1 MKIDMKS
8 LKTRISSRMVVLSV
22 LVFLTS
28 HVAAAELRKI
38 TFGYSS
44 IGPMMH
50 GLWMAKEI
58 GAFEKHGLEAQLIF
72 IASGPVVM
80 QALLGGDLHAG
91 LAATSAIIGA
101 ASKGAPIV
109 AVANMASRP
118 YHRLWVQPDINRVED
133 LKGKTLG
140 ITRFGSLPHN
150 LTIILLRKYGLATAV
165 NIRQFGDTLGIA
177 AAFEQ
182 RAIAGA
188 VTSELRVRVPAKALV
203 NLVDLGIPY
212 STNVIAVQRDYYRR
226 FPKVVEA
233 MVRAYTDGVAALKND
248 KNKGLRVVAQ
258 YTRYT
263 DPKFIESQYNDSSN
277 YLDRVPRVE
286 KAAVAPI
293 LEFMDQKDVPLET
306 FADNS
311 IIDRMVAEGYIEKLY
326 TRN

>member
-1 MKIDMKS
+1 MKR
-8 LKTRISSRMVVLSV
+8 LKARISGRIVIFSVLAFLSV
-22 LVFLTS
+22 P
-28 HVAAAELRKI
+28 VAAAEFRKV

-58 GAFEKHGLEAQLIF
+58 GAFERQGLEAELIF
-72 IASGPVVM
+72 IASGPVVL
-80 QALLGGDLHAG
+80 QALLGGDLQAG
-91 LAATSAIIGA
+91 LAATSAVVGA
-101 ASKGAPIV
+101 AIKGASIV
-109 AVANMASRP
+109 AVANTASRP
-118 YHRLWVQPDINRVED
+118 YHRLWVQPEINRVED
-133 LKGKTLG
+133 LRGKTLG

-150 LTIILLRKYGLATAV
+150 LTVILLRKFGLTTAAS
-165 NIRQFGDTLGIA
+165 IRQFGDTLGIA

-188 VTSELRVRVPAKALV
+188 VTSELRVQVPVKVLV

-226 FPKVVEA
+226 SPKIVEGI
-233 MVRAYTDGVAALKND
+233 VRAYTEGVAALKND
-248 KNKGLRVVAQ
+248 KNRGLKVVAK

-263 DPKFIESQYNDSSN
+263 DPKFVESQYSDSSN
-277 YLDRVPRVE
+277 FLDRVPRVQ

-311 IIDRMVAEGYIEKLY
+311 IIERLVKEGYIDKLY
-326 TRN
+326 PKN